1 MISATQQL
9 NVLVLN
15 RSWVAIGITS
25 LETAISKVAS
35 CYGDGTPKARIVD
48 CLNEF
53 RAFDWSD
60 WTKMRPIDGEK
71 GIKTVSATLRIPEII
86 QFTRYDK
93 MPSRK
98 IHYNRRTIYLRDNN
112 QCQYC
117 SAKEDLSLDHIIP
130 RCQGGLTNWENV
142 VVACTRCNLKKAG
155 RTPQE
160 AGMHLLKRPMKP
172 KSNILTTSVRVKS
185 WEHFLGTLYWAL
197 ELDNDIK

>member
-1 MISATQQL
+1 MTPAIQQL

-35 CYGDGTPKARIVD
+35 CYSDGTPKAKIVD

-86 QFTRYDK
+86 QFTRYDR

-117 SAKEDLSLDHIIP
+117 FAKEDLSLDHIIP

-142 VVACTRCNLKKAG
+142 VVACTKCNMRKAG

-160 AGMHLLKRPMKP
+160 AGMHLLKKPMKP